1 MAGKEQ
7 KSKIKTV
14 DAIIQSIFIIALI
27 VIVVFMIIALI
38 AFCVGAGIGVSM
50 VISDDGA
57 DVANNTTHIENV
69 THEMTTNLTDTND
82 DLAYDSEK
90 DESNYLEKGESNLD
104 YSDDY

>member
-1 MAGKEQ
+1 MT
-7 KSKIKTV
+7 SKNDGT
-14 DAIIQSIFIIALI
+14 L
-27 VIVVFMIIALI
+27 VVFMIIALI

-82 DLAYDSEK
+82 DLLTIQRRMNQITLK
-90 DESNYLEKGESNLD
+90 KVNQTWIIRMIINLFFVRK
-104 YSDDY
+104 

>member
-90 DESNYLEKGESNLD
+90 DESNYLEKGE
-104 YSDDY
+104 

>member
-1 MAGKEQ
+1 MA
-7 KSKIKTV
+7 SKNDGT
-14 DAIIQSIFIIALI
+14 L
-27 VIVVFMIIALI
+27 VVFMIIALI

-82 DLAYDSEK
+82 NLAYDSEK

-104 YSDDY
+104 YLDDY

>member
-1 MAGKEQ
+1 MFK
-7 KSKIKTV
+7 
-14 DAIIQSIFIIALI
+14 
-27 VIVVFMIIALI
+27 
-38 AFCVGAGIGVSM
+38 
-50 VISDDGA
+50 
-57 DVANNTTHIENV
+57 NV

>member
-1 MAGKEQ
+1 MA
-7 KSKIKTV
+7 SKNDGT
-14 DAIIQSIFIIALI
+14 L
-27 VIVVFMIIALI
+27 VVFMIIALI

-90 DESNYLEKGESNLD
+90 VNQTWTIRMIINLFFVRK
-104 YSDDY
+104 

>member
-1 MAGKEQ
+1 MA
-7 KSKIKTV
+7 SKNDGT
-14 DAIIQSIFIIALI
+14 L
-27 VIVVFMIIALI
+27 VVFMIIALI
-38 AFCVGAGIGVSM
+38 AFCVG
-50 VISDDGA
+50 ISDDGA

>member
-1 MAGKEQ
+1 MA
-7 KSKIKTV
+7 SKNDGT
-14 DAIIQSIFIIALI
+14 L
-27 VIVVFMIIALI
+27 VVFMIIALI

-69 THEMTTNLTDTND
+69 THEMTTND